1 MLHCLKPVRGCLKLL
16 GALALTVGFAFN
28 ARASDPLPGDLV
40 TPPVNINIGLGYN
53 YFTDTGQFGQ
63 VHGGSIKNNTHLS
76 DDIVVARY
84 IRTFMVDG
92 FNAGVQAYVPYV
104 AFIGNQQIGVP
115 NIPGPI
121 PGFPAFG
128 PGRASLSSNDGFGQP
143 NFSAFFYPIDN
154 PATGTYAVISPWISP
169 PVSSFD
175 KNKSLNPGTQNV
187 WTYELEDGVRT
198 RLFGTAT
205 TPNLSIEVWDTLYVY
220 GNNGNSALV
229 QPSVSADNISPLYQS
244 FGITNPLQPASST
257 PATFREQPTNEIR
270 VYLPYEFAPAMRA
283 FIAPGFY
290 QSFGGKA
297 TYKINGFGVV
307 DSGTRTNGTQ
317 LRLVASTFLSPRL
330 AVMLA
335 GYFDVAAHGGP
346 LNRYVVLRLATFF

>member
-1 MLHCLKPVRGCLKLL
+1 MSHRLKPGFGSLK
-16 GALALTVGFAFN
+16 AFAVLALTFFAVS

-40 TPPVNINIGLGYN
+40 PPPVNINIGLGYN
-53 YFTDTGQFGQ
+53 YFSDAGQYGQ
-63 VHGGSIKNNTHLS
+63 VRGDNTKNNTRLA
-76 DDIVVARY
+76 DDVLVARY
-84 IRTFMVDG
+84 IRTFMVGG
-92 FNAGVQAYVPYV
+92 FNAGVQAYIPYV
-104 AFIGNQQIGVP
+104 AFVGSQELGVQ
-115 NIPGPI
+115 NIPGPA

-128 PGRASLSSNDGFGQP
+128 PGRAALASNDGFGQP

-154 PATGTYAVISPWISP
+154 DTTGTYAVISPWISP

-187 WTYELEDGVRT
+187 WTYELEDGIRT
-198 RLFGTAT
+198 RLFGAAT

-229 QPSVSADNISPLYQS
+229 QPAVSADSISPLYQS
-244 FGITNPLQPASST
+244 FGITNPLQAASST

-270 VYLPYEFAPAMRA
+270 VYVPYEFAPAMRA
-283 FIAPGFY
+283 FVAPGFY

-297 TYKINGFGVV
+297 TYKINGLGVV
-307 DSGTRTNGTQ
+307 DSGARTNESQ
-317 LRLVASTFLSPRL
+317 FRIVASTFLSRHL
-330 AVMLA
+330 AVLLA

-346 LNRYVVLRLATFF
+346 LNRTVVLRVGVFF